1 MRQIKLLLLAVVV
14 ALIAACSTTARLGEG
29 EILYTGVSKV
39 RVTAP
44 DSVEIPSGISDN
56 IHMVIDV
63 PANNSL
69 YSPYIRSPF
78 PVGLWLY
85 NHWSPDSKGL
95 KGWIYNKFAE
105 EPVLMSDVRP
115 DLRMRMVEDM
125 LDKSGYFGST
135 TSYEYKYNRKNP
147 RKTRVIYNVH
157 LATPKRIVEIIYPD
171 DTIPVAKELTK
182 YLRRDKYLRKGMIFN
197 NDSLATV
204 RVRVTER
211 VRNKGYYYFRPEFL
225 TYYADTVSVEEGVV
239 VKVAFTDNIPERALH
254 KLYVGKITTM
264 VRNNT
269 GVGTID
275 TFETKRGT
283 VYQMKPSR
291 LRKNLIPSCITTKT
305 GDVVSVRRL
314 SNTQAYLSRL
324 GIFNYISVQPTP
336 LDSLT
341 SDTLNLDIFC
351 NFDKPLETQLEA
363 NVTSKSNSYLGP
375 GLSFLV
381 SNRNIFG
388 GGERLTVKLDGAYEW
403 QVGKVEGKRSQFSSY
418 EIGLSTELAFPRL
431 LAPSFIPITQRELNW
446 TRFKLGG
453 TLMNRPRFFRMVQ
466 FEGSMEYDWMSSRF
480 SRNHFTLFG
489 LKYNKLLNTTA
500 SFDETMAQNP
510 AIALSFEDQFIPKMD
525 YTYTFTKSFGR
536 RRKNSILFQGTLIE
550 GGNIFSGLWAI
561 GGSKNGEKRLFGT
574 RFSQFMKAV
583 VQTVYTR
590 KIVGDHKIVS
600 RVYVGAAQAY
610 GNSQEVPYGEQF
622 YVGGANSIRAFPVRS
637 IGPGSYKAADRGDN
651 TYYDQTGTFRFEM
664 NMEYRFPIA
673 GMLKGA
679 VFMDAGNIW
688 LLKDDPARPG
698 GKITGDNFF
707 RDLALGTGL
716 GLRFDM
722 GMIVV
727 RGDLGVGIH
736 LPYDTGHSGY
746 YNMGKFG
753 SSLAFNLAIGY
764 PF

>member
-1 MRQIKLLLLAVVV
+1 M
-14 ALIAACSTTARLGEG
+14 
-29 EILYTGVSKV
+29 
-39 RVTAP
+39 
-44 DSVEIPSGISDN
+44 
-56 IHMVIDV
+56 
-63 PANNSL
+63 
-69 YSPYIRSPF
+69 
-78 PVGLWLY
+78 
-85 NHWSPDSKGL
+85 
-95 KGWIYNKFAE
+95 
-105 EPVLMSDVRP
+105 
-115 DLRMRMVEDM
+115 
-125 LDKSGYFGST
+125 
-135 TSYEYKYNRKNP
+135 
-147 RKTRVIYNVH
+147 
-157 LATPKRIVEIIYPD
+157 
-171 DTIPVAKELTK
+171 
-182 YLRRDKYLRKGMIFN
+182 
-197 NDSLATV
+197 
-204 RVRVTER
+204 
-211 VRNKGYYYFRPEFL
+211 
-225 TYYADTVSVEEGVV
+225 
-239 VKVAFTDNIPERALH
+239 
-254 KLYVGKITTM
+254 
-264 VRNNT
+264 
-269 GVGTID
+269 
-275 TFETKRGT
+275 
-283 VYQMKPSR
+283 
-291 LRKNLIPSCITTKT
+291 
-305 GDVVSVRRL
+305 
-314 SNTQAYLSRL
+314 
-324 GIFNYISVQPTP
+324 
-336 LDSLT
+336 
-341 SDTLNLDIFC
+341 
-351 NFDKPLETQLEA
+351 
-363 NVTSKSNSYLGP
+363 
-375 GLSFLV
+375 
-381 SNRNIFG
+381 
-388 GGERLTVKLDGAYEW
+388 
-403 QVGKVEGKRSQFSSY
+403 EGKRSQFSSY

-600 RVYVGAAQAY
+600 RVYVGAAHAY

-622 YVGGANSIRAFPVRS
+622 YLGGANSIRAFPVRS